1 MALCIVPIPSMILSS
16 LPHDPHPPTS
26 SPSPPYPPLQHISF
40 PFLSIPHTNSSL
52 LLPDLTPNVGLWWY
66 FFIEM
71 FDSFR
76 SFFLCVFQLHLL
88 IYVAPLCIR
97 LKRNPLAICTTL
109 LGIISIFKSYPS
121 VADLGLYLGML
132 SLHVEIFGREIPPLP
147 RKRIFSCLLRFFVI
161 HSDLTP
167 PCFLL
172 SIITLS

>member
-1 MALCIVPIPSMILSS
+1 
-16 LPHDPHPPTS
+16 
-26 SPSPPYPPLQHISF
+26 
-40 PFLSIPHTNSSL
+40 
-52 LLPDLTPNVGLWWY
+52 
-66 FFIEM
+66 M

-132 SLHVEIFGREIPPLP
+132 SLHVEIFGREVPPLP
-147 RKRIFSCLLRFFVI
+147 RKRIYFPVFCV
-161 HSDLTP
+161 
-167 PCFLL
+167 FLL
-172 SIITLS
+172 FIPI